1 VQKKYFDWQLSL
13 AVKHRLPLFLHS
25 RAAAS
30 DFISIL
36 QARMAELSS
45 ALSEGASAPPA
56 LPTHLADSGGNAQ
69 VSEALR
75 VGVVHSFTGS
85 LEEMQELVSLG
96 LFIGVNGC
104 SLKTEENLAVVK
116 AIPLSRLMLETDAP
130 WCDLRPTHASAKYVK
145 AALDGPAGERLKA
158 LYSPA
163 TVKKEKHDP
172 EKMVKGRNEPCAIG
186 QVAAVVAGVKG
197 LDVAEV
203 AAVAERNTRWLFG
216 L

>member
-1 VQKKYFDWQLSL
+1 
-13 AVKHRLPLFLHS
+13 
-25 RAAAS
+25 
-30 DFISIL
+30 
-36 QARMAELSS
+36 MAELTS
-45 ALSEGASAPPA
+45 ALSEGASTSPT
-56 LPTHLADSGGNAQ
+56 LPGHLTESEGSSP
-69 VSEALR
+69 VSPALR

-85 LEEMQELVSLG
+85 LEEMQQLVSLG
-96 LFIGVNGC
+96 LFIGLNGC

-145 AALDGPAGERLKA
+145 AALDGPTREQLKA
-158 LYSPA
+158 LYSPP

-203 AAVAERNTRWLFG
+203 AAVAEKNTRWLFG